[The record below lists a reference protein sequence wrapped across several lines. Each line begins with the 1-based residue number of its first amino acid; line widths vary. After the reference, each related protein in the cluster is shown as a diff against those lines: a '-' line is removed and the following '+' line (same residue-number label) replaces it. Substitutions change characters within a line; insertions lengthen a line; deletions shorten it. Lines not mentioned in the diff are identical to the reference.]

1 MTDELESVSD
11 DQGEGIEAPVA
22 DAEETSSESWPKDV
36 QAEFTRKSQSLAD
49 ERKQWEQ
56 HRDQW
61 TTQASQQQQQMQQYA
76 QQLQHQQQMAVN
88 NQGKGTPQQQAQTN
102 MVEQLK
108 GMSYLD
114 GPTAAALVERIMNE
128 GISPLNNAIQ
138 QRDKALAA
146 MYQKYKTLEDSIG
159 QQQGKQVESELETRF
174 AQAREEHGLP
184 DEEWAHEY
192 LRDVYYSHEGADLN
206 NSYSDMVRSR
216 LDAMRKGIRDMD
228 RQAAQQ
234 AKTSPFPSKG
244 GEMSPVKGKT
254 GGYKTPQQRAD
265 ELWPM
270 LNPGSQE

>member
-1 MTDELESVSD
+1 MTDELESV
-11 DQGEGIEAPVA
+11 GEEQLEGQEAPVA
-22 DAEETSSESWPKDV
+22 DAEGTSSESWPKEV
-36 QAEFTRKSQSLAD
+36 QAEYTRKSQALAD

-61 TTQASQQQQQMQQYA
+61 TSQAQNQHQQLQQYA
-76 QQLQHQQQMAVN
+76 QQLQQQQGAAS
-88 NQGKGTPQQQAQTN
+88 QQATPQQQAQTS

-114 GPTAAALVERIMNE
+114 GPTAAALVERIMGE
-128 GISPLNNAIQ
+128 GIAPLNTAIQ
-138 QRDKALAA
+138 QRDKALTA

-159 QQQGKQVESELETRF
+159 KQQGKQTESELETRF
-174 AQAREEHGLP
+174 AKAREDHGLP

-206 NSYSDMVRSR
+206 NSYSDMVRTR

-270 LNPGSQE
+270 INPGSAE

>member
-11 DQGEGIEAPVA
+11 DQMEGQEAPVA
-22 DAEETSSESWPKDV
+22 DTEASSPESWPKDV
-36 QAEFTRKSQSLAD
+36 QAEFTRKSQALAD
-49 ERKQWEQ
+49 ERKQWEA

-61 TTQASQQQQQMQQYA
+61 ATQAQTQQQQLQQYA
-76 QQLQHQQQMAVN
+76 QQLQQQQQASS
-88 NQGKGTPQQQAQTN
+88 QASPQQQAQTN

-128 GISPLNNAIQ
+128 GISPLNTAIQ
-138 QRDKALAA
+138 QRDKALMA
-146 MYQKYKTLEDSIG
+146 MHQKYKALEDSLG

-174 AQAREEHGLP
+174 AKAREEHGLP

-206 NSYSDMVRSR
+206 NSYSDMVRTR
-216 LDAMRKGIRDMD
+216 LDALRKGIRDMD

-234 AKTSPFPSKG
+234 AKTSPFPSRG
-244 GEMSPVKGKT
+244 GEQSPVKGKT

-270 LNPGSQE
+270 LNPGAKE

>member
-1 MTDELESVSD
+1 MTDELESV
-11 DQGEGIEAPVA
+11 GEEQLEGSEAPVA
-22 DAEETSSESWPKDV
+22 DAEETSSESWPKEV
-36 QAEFTRKSQSLAD
+36 QAEYTRKSQALAD
-49 ERKQWEQ
+49 ERRQWEQ
-56 HRDQW
+56 HRDSW
-61 TTQASQQQQQMQQYA
+61 NTQAQTQQQQLQQYA
-76 QQLQHQQQMAVN
+76 QQLQQQQGA
-88 NQGKGTPQQQAQTN
+88 TPQQQAQTN

-114 GPTAAALVERIMNE
+114 GPTAAALVERIMSE
-128 GISPLNNAIQ
+128 GIAPLNSAIQ
-138 QRDKALAA
+138 QRDKALGA
-146 MYQKYKTLEDSIG
+146 MYQKYKSLEDSIG

-174 AQAREEHGLP
+174 SKAREEHGLP

-228 RQAAQQ
+228 RQTAQQ

-244 GEMSPVKGKT
+244 GEMSPVKGTT

-270 LNPGSQE
+270 INPGSAE